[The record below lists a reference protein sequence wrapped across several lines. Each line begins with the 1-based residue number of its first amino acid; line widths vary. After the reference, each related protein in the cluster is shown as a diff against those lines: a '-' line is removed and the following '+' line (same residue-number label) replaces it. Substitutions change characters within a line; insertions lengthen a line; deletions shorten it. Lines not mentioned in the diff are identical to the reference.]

1 MHIVK
6 IVVVVC
12 SGYHG
17 ESGWKEIHKLLV
29 SRLIA
34 LSIQTTNCE
43 EKINVHFPDLII
55 RATVNTDQT
64 YLDA

>member
-1 MHIVK
+1 MASQAGK
-6 IVVVVC
+6 RFT
-12 SGYHG
+12 SF
-17 ESGWKEIHKLLV
+17 LV

-43 EKINVHFPDLII
+43 EKINVHFPDLIN

-64 YLDA
+64 YLDD